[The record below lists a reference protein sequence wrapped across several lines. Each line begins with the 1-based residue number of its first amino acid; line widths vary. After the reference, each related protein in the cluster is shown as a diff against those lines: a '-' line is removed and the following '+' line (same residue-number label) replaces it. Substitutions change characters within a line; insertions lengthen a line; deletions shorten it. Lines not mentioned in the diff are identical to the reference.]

1 MQLRLAASPDPDLSG
16 AFGDCK
22 GREVGYP
29 KRRLVKPCVDGR
41 KIEEVLYDDHVQ
53 LHF

>member
-1 MQLRLAASPDPDLSG
+1 MSMQLRLAASPDPDLSG

-29 KRRLVKPCVDGR
+29 KRRLVKPCVERIFSRSD
-41 KIEEVLYDDHVQ
+41 
-53 LHF
+53 